1 MLFRVLLFY
10 KYMQGILE
18 LSKISLVIVDAI
30 VFDKSTCYEPLGFIE
45 FVEKFGEL
53 FSHVKHV
60 VCVCNDIATQKHSDT
75 DLTTL
80 LT

>member
-18 LSKISLVIVDAI
+18 LSKISLVMVDTI

-45 FVEKFGEL
+45 FAEKFGE
-53 FSHVKHV
+53 FSHVKHA
-60 VCVCNDIATQKHSDT
+60 VCVCNDIAIQKHSDT
-75 DLTTL
+75 DLATL
-80 LT
+80 LM